1 MKLSWKRGEV
11 EYELAGFPDAVLDM
25 ERIAK
30 SYSTAHPL
38 PAEGVRDGI
47 VSEVE
52 SRDEF
57 EGVAEP
63 ASEAEAED
71 ALPERRAGRPRHEP
85 ETPRT
90 IEDHER
96 EFHFGRR
103 EEEV

>member
-1 MKLSWKRGEV
+1 MKLFWKRGEV
-11 EYELAGFPDAVLDM
+11 EYELEGFPDAVLDM

-38 PAEGVRDGI
+38 PVEGVRDGL
-47 VSEVE
+47 VSEVG

-57 EGVAEP
+57 GSAAGP
-63 ASEAEAED
+63 ASEAEAEE

-85 ETPRT
+85 ETQRT

-96 EFHFGRR
+96 EFHFGQR
-103 EEEV
+103 EERG